1 MSSERL
7 AVAVLTLIAAAALAS
22 CGNDT
27 TAPLTTPQVGK
38 LDVRV
43 STTGTDLDPD
53 GYSLVIDGR
62 ATVQRDLGVNASD
75 TLSLAAGSYTVA
87 LDGVKFNCQV
97 SGANPQ
103 TVDVPEG
110 PANVAIQF
118 SVACTQRSV
127 ASVRVLPKATSLGVG
142 ESLQLFGIPVDL
154 EGTGLE
160 GRAVTW
166 ASSSQAQAT
175 VSSTGLVLGIGHG
188 SVTITTTAEG
198 KVGSLALEI
207 GDPAASLTVDP
218 PAITIGGRNCASGTL
233 TAVLRD
239 MQGHEITGRQ
249 VSWSTSDPQVAT
261 VSGPLDVPV
270 PTVRVYPFHK
280 GTATVTASTG
290 LLSSSATVTT
300 TEQDPY
306 CFF

>member
-7 AVAVLTLIAAAALAS
+7 AVAALRLIAAAALAS
-22 CGNDT
+22 CGTDT
-27 TAPLTTPQVGK
+27 TAPLPQLAK

-53 GYSLVIDGR
+53 NYTLVIEGR
-62 ATVQRDLGVNASD
+62 APLQRDVGINASA
-75 TLSLAAGSYTVA
+75 TLNLPAGSYTVA
-87 LDGVKFNCQV
+87 LGGVRFNCQV

-110 PANVAIQF
+110 PANVAVQF

-127 ASVRVLPKATSLGVG
+127 ASVLVGPKATSLGVG
-142 ESLQLFGIPVDL
+142 ESLQLFGVPADV
-154 EGTGLE
+154 EGNGLE
-160 GRAVTW
+160 GRVVGTW
-166 ASSSQAQAT
+166 ASSSEAHAT
-175 VSSTGLVLGIGHG
+175 VSSTGLVLGIAHG
-188 SVTITTTAEG
+188 SVTITTAAEG

-207 GDPAASLTVDP
+207 GDPAASLTVEP
-218 PAITIGGRNCASGTL
+218 PAITIGGATCASATL

-239 MQGHEITGRQ
+239 ANDHEITGRQ
-249 VSWSTSDPQVAT
+249 VSWSTSDDRVA
-261 VSGPLDVPV
+261 VPRTTIGV
-270 PTVRVYPFHK
+270 PASTVRVYPTGK
-280 GTATVTASTG
+280 GTAMVTASTG

>member
-1 MSSERL
+1 MSPERL
-7 AVAVLTLIAAAALAS
+7 AFVTLSLIAASGLNS
-22 CGNDT
+22 CSNES
-27 TAPLTTPQVGK
+27 TAPLPQLAK
-38 LDVRV
+38 LNVRV

-53 GYSLVIDGR
+53 NYSLFIDGR
-62 ATVQRDLGVNASD
+62 VTLQRDVAINGST
-75 TLSLAAGSYTVA
+75 TLTLAAGSYTVA
-87 LDGVKFNCQV
+87 LGGVRFNCQV

-110 PANVAIQF
+110 PANVAVQF

-127 ASVRVLPKATSLGVG
+127 ASVLVGPKATSLGVG
-142 ESLQLFGIPVDL
+142 ESLQLFGVPVDL
-154 EGTGLE
+154 EGSSLE
-160 GRAVTW
+160 GRVVTW
-166 ASSSQAQAT
+166 ASSSEAKAT
-175 VSSTGLVLGIGHG
+175 VSSSGLVLGVAHG

-218 PAITIGGRNCASGTL
+218 PAITIGGATCATGTL

-239 MQGHEITGRQ
+239 ANGQEITGRQ
-249 VSWSTSDPQVAT
+249 VKWSTSDDRVA
-261 VSGPLDVPV
+261 VPRTTIGV
-270 PTVRVYPFHK
+270 PASTVRVYPVDK

-300 TEQDPY
+300 TELDPF